1 MLRIGFLP
9 SDYNPMVLMLG
20 EIEDMRLLAGVLRRF
35 AREQTDLRLD
45 EQGFCTAVRTAC
57 PNGLRG
63 NSLRNGKLVLRL
75 AARPPALDG
84 PRSSGSCCRIA
95 SSGGASRRRAVGPAS
110 AYCVRPAARRPR

>member
-45 EQGFCTAVRTAC
+45 EQGFCTAVRTEIT
-57 PNGLRG
+57 
-63 NSLRNGKLVLRL
+63 VT
-75 AARPPALDG
+75 
-84 PRSSGSCCRIA
+84 A
-95 SSGGASRRRAVGPAS
+95 SPGAPGI
-110 AYCVRPAARRPR
+110 